1 MGAYADLIPIHVLTG
16 FLGSGKTTV
25 LKHLLQSPRLQD
37 TAVLVNEFGEVGLDH
52 HLIEHASESTLLLD
66 NGCLCCAVRG
76 DLQVSLRD
84 LLERRERG
92 EIPRFE
98 RVVIETSGLADPVPI
113 AYTVLADPMVQHHYR
128 LGNIL
133 TVVDAV
139 NTAAGL
145 SRFPE
150 SEKQVLTADHLLI
163 SKLDLADAEDPRALL
178 ARLNPS
184 ARISDASDLDP
195 AALLADDL
203 YTAAGKKRAVDQWRD
218 AAANGAADDHHHSD
232 GVTSFCLTF
241 DAPLDW
247 SAFGIWMTM
256 LLNRHGEKVLRIK
269 GMLNVAGLSAPVLV
283 NGVQHIVH
291 PPTHLEAWPDEDRR
305 SRLIFITREMAREP
319 IEASLLAFNALA
331 NKRAA

>member
-25 LKHLLQSPRLQD
+25 LKRLLQSPRLQD

-76 DLQVSLRD
+76 DLQASLRD
-84 LLERRERG
+84 LLDRRERG

-113 AYTVLADPMVQHHYR
+113 AYTVLADPLVQHHYR

-139 NTAAGL
+139 NTLAGL

-203 YTAAGKKRAVDQWRD
+203 YTEAGKKRAVDTWRQ
-218 AAANGAADDHHHSD
+218 APTEHSHD
-232 GVTSFCLTF
+232 SAVTSFCLTF

-269 GMLNVAGLSAPVLV
+269 GLLNVAGLSAPVLV

-291 PPTHLEAWPDEDRR
+291 PPTHLDAWPDEDRR
-305 SRLIFITREMAREP
+305 SRLIFITRDLQREP
-319 IEASLLAFNALA
+319 IEASLAAFNALA
-331 NKRAA
+331 NRQAA